1 MKRFVLLA
9 AATMLFSAP
18 IMAQSQI
25 KVDKEGFAKKIEKS
39 DADIQN
45 PKKNTKS
52 AVWLDRGKIFTDAA
66 MAPSNGLYKGV
77 DEKTMPLMFGKPSST
92 ETKKIGDVDY
102 QASTYENFIAY
113 IRDGKVVFWETT
125 TEVAEDAL
133 TKAYDAYVKAIELD
147 AKAAEKAK
155 PGMMQIVSVY
165 KQDAENSF
173 LKQDYKAAADAFK
186 KAYDIEENPA
196 VNIPDTAA
204 LFNAGFL
211 YTIASEFQN
220 GAECLKTALDKYNYA
235 NDGDTYYYLF
245 HCYFGLKDNE
255 SARAILMD
263 GLGKYP
269 KNNKIVEGLL
279 QLYSNGGGDPQEII
293 PIVEKAVNDDPN
305 NPDLWGGLGRIYE
318 KLYEYYKEAGEN
330 DQAMGELDKSVAAF
344 EKAAELAKN
353 DFSAQFNLGLLQIKK
368 GDELNQILNKS
379 NITSQEE
386 YNASLGKV
394 NAVYALSVAPLE
406 AALALQPND
415 PSTIE
420 LLKNVCFRLRDEAG
434 MMDKYNKYNDMFKN
448 LQGQ

>member
-25 KVDKEGFAKKIEKS
+25 KVDKEGFTKKIEKS

-220 GAECLKTALDKYNYA
+220 GAECLKTALDKYNY
-235 NDGDTYYYLF
+235 GHTR
-245 HCYFGLKDNE
+245 
-255 SARAILMD
+255 RAC
-263 GLGKYP
+263 
-269 KNNKIVEGLL
+269 
-279 QLYSNGGGDPQEII
+279 
-293 PIVEKAVNDDPN
+293 
-305 NPDLWGGLGRIYE
+305 
-318 KLYEYYKEAGEN
+318 
-330 DQAMGELDKSVAAF
+330 
-344 EKAAELAKN
+344 
-353 DFSAQFNLGLLQIKK
+353 
-368 GDELNQILNKS
+368 
-379 NITSQEE
+379 
-386 YNASLGKV
+386 
-394 NAVYALSVAPLE
+394 
-406 AALALQPND
+406 
-415 PSTIE
+415 
-420 LLKNVCFRLRDEAG
+420 VCG
-434 MMDKYNKYNDMFKN
+434 
-448 LQGQ
+448 

>member
-52 AVWLDRGKIFTDAA
+52 AVWLNRGKIFTDAA

-186 KAYDIEENPA
+186 KAYDIEANPA

-255 SARAILMD
+255 AARAILMD

-415 PSTIE
+415 PATIE